1 MSVGGWIAVGVVA
14 WVAIAL
20 LVAVL
25 VGRMVRM
32 RDRQVPAD
40 PMPRPTRP
48 AESDSAWPHGTPRT
62 PEPRRPRG

>member
-1 MSVGGWIAVGVVA
+1 MSVAGWIALGVVA
-14 WVAIAL
+14 WVVIAL

-25 VGRMVRM
+25 VGRMVRL

-40 PMPRPTRP
+40 PAPTPRGPVEQPRV
-48 AESDSAWPHGTPRT
+48 PRT

>member
-1 MSVGGWIAVGVVA
+1 MSVAGWIAVGVVA
-14 WVAIAL
+14 WVVIAL

-25 VGRMVRM
+25 VGRMVRL

-40 PMPRPTRP
+40 PMPSPRRPVDAP
-48 AESDSAWPHGTPRT
+48 GVPRT